1 VRKILG
7 NYAGIST
14 RSHFAAEKV
23 YYVANYAISLE
34 KISHRIHTVKRFTT
48 TLKISEALHDVS
60 NAK

>member
-1 VRKILG
+1 M
-7 NYAGIST
+7 

-23 YYVANYAISLE
+23 YYAANYAIFLE
-34 KISHRIHTVKRFTT
+34 RISHRTRTVMRFTT